1 VRLKFIHLISCLPFA
16 RDDWLVCHFSRFC
29 EIYDPHPV
37 EALGFFLSAF
47 SILLLSLMTSDVQ
60 RAKGEKRTINFQ
72 LPQMIRFSK
81 CVRSFKAIC
90 KLISMPKAL
99 SCGILELLDKEQIA
113 YAVPLNG
120 ASKDDSRTGIVV
132 PAVELSAALSFVPKL
147 WQWAEEKTT
156 DLIRETFQNFDL
168 DHNGVLEYE
177 EFVAMMQILHGHSK
191 RKGPASEIKTF
202 SDPNEIR
209 RLYLEVLSSS
219 EEVTIQSLLTAAFK
233 VATLRDLMGCVRSS
247 LTSIAQTQALV
258 TIQGLLKRK
267 IQSYRQKKAN
277 MVSATQD
284 KSPKKI
290 ITVE

>member
-1 VRLKFIHLISCLPFA
+1 MRLKFIHLTSCLPFA

-29 EIYDPHPV
+29 EIYDPHPT

-60 RAKGEKRTINFQ
+60 RAKGEKRIINFQ

-81 CVRSFKAIC
+81 CVKSLKAIC
-90 KLISMPKAL
+90 KLISMPKVA

-132 PAVELSAALSFVPKL
+132 PAVELSVALSFVPKL
-147 WQWAEEKTT
+147 WQWTKEKTT

-177 EFVAMMQILHGHSK
+177 EFVAMMQILRGKSK
-191 RKGPASEIKTF
+191 YKGLASEIKTF

-209 RLYLEVLSSS
+209 RLYLEVLSNSSS
-219 EEVTIQSLLTAAFK
+219 EEVTIQSLLTAAFQ
-233 VATLRDLMGCVRSS
+233 VATLSDLMGCVRSS

-267 IQSYRQKKAN
+267 IQSYRQKK
-277 MVSATQD
+277 D
-284 KSPKKI
+284 KMGSPKKI